1 MVHTNIKNYEKLLSQ
16 TTITHTVKNTLLAS
30 LLALITTPVFAVDNY
45 QKNALLNPSDSLLK
59 AEARGRI
66 MIYDGLQIAMIDKA
80 MDEQFDRID
89 SMMFVRTQH
98 PMANGQVEVEDDG
111 C

>member
-1 MVHTNIKNYEKLLSQ
+1 MYYRNIKKYEQLLSLSAA
-16 TTITHTVKNTLLAS
+16 THAAKNTLLAS

-45 QKNALLNPSDSLLK
+45 QINSLLTPSESLLN

-66 MIYDGLQIAMIDKA
+66 MIYDGLQIAMVDKA
-80 MDEQFDRID
+80 MDEQFNRID
-89 SMMFVRTQH
+89 SMMFVRIQH
-98 PMANGQVEVEDDG
+98 TKANGKVEVEDDG

>member
-1 MVHTNIKNYEKLLSQ
+1 MNYINVKKYTQLSIL
-16 TTITHTVKNTLLAS
+16 ITATLTVKNTLLAS
-30 LLALITTPVFAVDNY
+30 LLALTTTPVFAVDNY
-45 QKNALLNPSDSLLK
+45 QQNALLNPSDGLLK

-66 MIYDGLQIAMIDKA
+66 MIYDGLQIAMVDKD

-89 SMMFVRTQH
+89 SMMFVRIQH
-98 PMANGQVEVEDDG
+98 PMADGKVEVEDDG